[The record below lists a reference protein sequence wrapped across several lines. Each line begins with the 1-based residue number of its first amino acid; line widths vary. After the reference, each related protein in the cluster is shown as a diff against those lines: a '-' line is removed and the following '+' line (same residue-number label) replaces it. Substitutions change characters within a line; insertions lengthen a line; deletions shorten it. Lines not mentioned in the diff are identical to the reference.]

1 MYEKGVDV
9 LLGAVPKVVAH
20 QPSTPSSLSRELGQC
35 MMNSSA
41 KRGEMG
47 IAHKVHFAGFIDD
60 LTRNSLYQ
68 LADAAVF
75 PSRYEPFGIVAL
87 EAMARE
93 LPLWSAMWVALG
105 K

>member
-20 QPSTPSSLSRELGQC
+20 QPSTKFIIAELGQC
-35 MMNSSA
+35 MMNPRQSV
-41 KRGEMG
+41 EMG
-47 IAHKVHFAGFIDD
+47 IAHKVLLCGFIDD

-75 PSRYEPFGIVAL
+75 PSRYEPSGL
-87 EAMARE
+87 
-93 LPLWSAMWVALG
+93 
-105 K
+105 